1 MHRSV
6 KILSHGSREL
16 RSMRKQ
22 IVRGFHSFKGK
33 INSVLNQSEESE
45 QREELIRAEKAG
57 SGEQDVYGAGQD
69 AHGAGRDAHG
79 ARQDVF
85 DRLMERRAFEKIVDE
100 KLRAGHGQGCLL
112 VGDVDRFRE
121 VCDIYGQ
128 DMGSD
133 VLRRVVDVL
142 FGTFAKPAFM
152 TRQGRDTFVMWL
164 PGVSDT
170 HADLLRRQAGEVN
183 DILLHPAGEFP
194 PVTLS
199 IGMAFGDE
207 AEDCRSLGKIAVK
220 ALNHVKERGRCG
232 CEIDDGNRR

>member
-1 MHRSV
+1 M
-6 KILSHGSREL
+6 SHGSREL

-45 QREELIRAEKAG
+45 QQEELFRAEQAG

-69 AHGAGRDAHG
+69 AHDAGRDA
-79 ARQDVF
+79 F

-100 KLRAGHGQGCLL
+100 KLRAGRGQGCLL
-112 VGDVDRFRE
+112 VGNVDRFRE
-121 VCDIYGQ
+121 VCDIYGP
-128 DMGSD
+128 DTGRD

-142 FGTFAKPAFM
+142 FGTFVKPAFM
-152 TRQGRDTFVMWL
+152 TRQGRDTFVVWL
-164 PGVSDT
+164 PGVSGA

-183 DILLHPAGEFP
+183 DILLHPIGELP

-199 IGMAFGDE
+199 IGMAFGD
-207 AEDCRSLGKIAVK
+207 AAGDCRSLGKIAVK